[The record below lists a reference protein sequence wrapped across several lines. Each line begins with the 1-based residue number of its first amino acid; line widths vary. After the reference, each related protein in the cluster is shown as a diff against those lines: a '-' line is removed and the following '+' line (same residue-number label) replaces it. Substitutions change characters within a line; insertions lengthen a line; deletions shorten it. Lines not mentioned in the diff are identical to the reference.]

1 MRSSR
6 RHRCSF
12 HGMSRDEIPW
22 GWVILLLLGLYFFG
36 INLVDGDWIMVGLAT
51 FVMIFS
57 AVQLIRR
64 RTPPGAAR

>member
-1 MRSSR
+1 MRSTH
-6 RHRCSF
+6 RHGCNF
-12 HGMSRDEIPW
+12 HVMSRTEIPW
-22 GWVILLLLGLYFFG
+22 GWVVALLVGLYFFG
-36 INLVDGDWIMVGLAT
+36 SNLAEGDWIMVGLAT